1 MHCTSFTGILV
12 VDYIIEVGEISVH
25 KLPISRQRAE
35 QTDAQQ
41 GQTRRSDFHDFWS
54 DIHRSSWAAERDR
67 GSVCE
72 GRWRKKKRK
81 KRKTTTNKERGGKV
95 AEDRRRDCLTHTA
108 RFFSRLHSAAV
119 ICWRTGAERRA
130 RLAATHRHD
139 GHLKQREV
147 PHLHT
152 PSQRRAALRGTGG
165 GACQSNTPVP
175 AKERHSSKCPKISR
189 ITELKRQK
197 YK

>member
-72 GRWRKKKRK
+72 GRWRKKKKEK
-81 KRKTTTNKERGGKV
+81 KEKQQQTKSVGEKLRRIVGVIVWHTRRGSSHVSILLQWSADGQERSGARGSQPHTDMTGIWSS
-95 AEDRRRDCLTHTA
+95 ARCLT
-108 RFFSRLHSAAV
+108 
-119 ICWRTGAERRA
+119 C
-130 RLAATHRHD
+130 THRHSAE
-139 GHLKQREV
+139 QRCEAREGERARATLRYQQRKGTRVNV
-147 PHLHT
+147 P
-152 PSQRRAALRGTGG
+152 
-165 GACQSNTPVP
+165 
-175 AKERHSSKCPKISR
+175 
-189 ITELKRQK
+189 K
-197 YK
+197 YLV